1 MTVSLDNKTM
11 KVGLCGFGVVGQGV
25 WKHLM
30 QRRRELDQRLGVSLE
45 IARIAV
51 RDPAKVRGVSLPQ
64 ELVTTD
70 PASIAVDPEIPIVCE
85 LMGGTDV
92 AREITLVALRAGKIV
107 VTANKALLSEYG
119 PEIFEAARTGGGH
132 ILFEASVGGGIPII
146 KALREGLVANRFRL
160 IYGILN
166 GTCNYILTRMEKEDL
181 NYTDVLADAKR
192 LGYAEADESLDVDG
206 WDSAH
211 KASILAFLAH
221 GAWVR
226 LEDIGVDGIR
236 RISRSDFAFA
246 RSFGLRIKLLGVIKR
261 DFESNDLSVFVRPML
276 LPERLVLAN
285 VNEVYN
291 GICVAGDV
299 VGTTLYIGRG
309 AGQDATASAVI
320 GDLADAALV
329 LQGGKSPLLPDDA
342 PSIVSGEE
350 NRLRITP
357 PENLASRFYLR
368 LTVKDAS
375 GVLAQV
381 SASMASNQVSIASV
395 LQRESELPE
404 CASLILTTHMTN
416 EKAIQETV
424 DDLKTMSV
432 VVEDP
437 VLLQI
442 ADFED

>member
-1 MTVSLDNKTM
+1 MTASVDNRTM
-11 KVGLCGFGVVGQGV
+11 KIGLCGFGVVGQGV
-25 WKHLM
+25 WKHLK

-51 RDPAKVRGVSLPQ
+51 RDPTKERGVPLPR

-92 AREITLVALRAGKIV
+92 AREIVLTALRAGKIV
-107 VTANKALLSEYG
+107 VTANKALLSERG
-119 PEIFEAARTGGGH
+119 PEIFEAARSGGGH

-181 NYTDVLADAKR
+181 DYTDVLADAKR

-211 KASILAFLAH
+211 KASILAYLAH

-246 RSFGLRIKLLGVIKR
+246 RSFGLSIKLLGVITR
-261 DFESNDLSVFVRPML
+261 NFESNDLSVSVRPML

-350 NRLRITP
+350 TRLRITP

-368 LTVKDAS
+368 LTVKDSS
-375 GVLAQV
+375 GVLARV

-404 CASLILTTHMTN
+404 CASLILTTHLTN
-416 EKAIQETV
+416 EKAIQDTV
-424 DDLKTMSV
+424 TDLKTMSV

-437 VLLQI
+437 VLLRI